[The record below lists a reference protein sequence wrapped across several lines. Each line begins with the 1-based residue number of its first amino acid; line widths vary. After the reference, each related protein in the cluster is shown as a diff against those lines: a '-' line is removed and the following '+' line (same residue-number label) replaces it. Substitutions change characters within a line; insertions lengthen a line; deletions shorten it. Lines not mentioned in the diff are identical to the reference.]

1 MQGRTVG
8 LEVVGTAGAEE
19 LVKCPFHDDTHAS
32 ASWNPKS
39 DLFYCFTCGFGMG
52 LEQLL
57 KATGKE
63 IDSDAFMEEREEH
76 VVKLD
81 LSRPGSMSFS
91 DGHYH
96 YNDYLKRRGVSEQAC
111 IDYGVTVSG
120 EGDKVFFAVTD
131 THGRTKGRISRNV
144 HESSTRYIKVGEQTP
159 VWPMDHL
166 VGLTYG
172 EYVLVT
178 EGLFSCLRIASVDKR
193 IEVFALAGARANKS
207 IVSVLS
213 AFNPIF
219 IYDRDKAGIRAAR
232 RMKKFKPEWIVLTAG
247 ISPDDMM
254 LDSSITKLIDK
265 LLKKILNTS
274 IVL

>member
-1 MQGRTVG
+1 MQGRTIG

-63 IDSDAFMEEREEH
+63 IDSDAFMDEREES

-81 LSRPGSMSFS
+81 LSRPSSMSFS
-91 DGHYH
+91 GGCYYH
-96 YNDYLKRRGVSEQAC
+96 SDYLKLRGVSEQAC

-120 EGDKVFFAVTD
+120 DGNKILFAVTD
-131 THGRTKGRISRNV
+131 THGKTKGRISRNV
-144 HESSTRYIKVGEQTP
+144 YESSTRYIKVGEQTP

-166 VGLTYG
+166 IGLCYG
-172 EYVLVT
+172 EYVLIT

-193 IEVFALAGARANKS
+193 MEVFALAGAKANKS
-207 IVSVLS
+207 IVATLS
-213 AFNPIF
+213 GFNPIF
-219 IYDRDKAGIRAAR
+219 IYDRDKAGIRAAK
-232 RMKKFKPEWIVLTAG
+232 RMKKFKPEWTVLTAATA
-247 ISPDDMM
+247 PDDMSE
-254 LDSSITKLIDK
+254 DSSIVKMIDK
-265 LLKKILNTS
+265 ILDKI
-274 IVL
+274 